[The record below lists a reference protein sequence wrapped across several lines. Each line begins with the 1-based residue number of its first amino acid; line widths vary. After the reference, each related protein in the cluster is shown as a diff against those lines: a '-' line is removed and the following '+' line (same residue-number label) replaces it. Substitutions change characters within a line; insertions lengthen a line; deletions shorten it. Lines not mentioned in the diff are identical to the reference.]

1 MKIIADVGGTRGRW
15 VFVDKS
21 SKKIIE
27 TRGFNPY
34 IHDIN
39 ILKKIIKELNN
50 SFDLDVIKEVKYYGA
65 GINNYYSKKIVI
77 DTLKES
83 FKVAEIEVFSDLLG
97 SCQSLC
103 NNKTGIVSI
112 LGTGSNSCLYDGKK
126 IINQINSLGHLI
138 GDEGSSYSLGKR
150 FIKMH
155 LRGEISTEISK
166 SFDKINKDDR
176 NYLSKIYDKNSY
188 HWITGLSKFIHDN
201 KEEKSLKKMIRCHFD
216 RYFDEIII
224 KYNHHELYLTG
235 SISYF
240 FEKEIREVSKSH
252 DIEIKKVIRD
262 PIDHLVKYHVK

>member
-15 VFVDKS
+15 VFVDKL

-34 IHDIN
+34 IHEKS
-39 ILKKIIKELNN
+39 ILVKIIKGLNN
-50 SFDLDVIKEVKYYGA
+50 SFDFDFIKEIKYYGA
-65 GINNYYSKKIVI
+65 GINNNYSKKIVI

-83 FKVAEIEVFSDLLG
+83 FKVADIEVFSDLLG

-103 NNKTGIVSI
+103 NNKNGIVSI

-126 IINQINSLGHLI
+126 IINQINSLGYLI
-138 GDEGSSYSLGKR
+138 GDEGSAYSLGKM

-155 LRGEISTEISK
+155 LRGELSTEISE
-166 SFDKINKDDR
+166 SFDRINKDDK

-188 HWITGLSKFIHDN
+188 QWITGLSKFIHDN
-201 KEEKSLKKMIRCHFD
+201 KEEKSLKKMIFYHFD

-224 KYNHHELYLTG
+224 KYNYYKLYLTG

-252 DIEIKKVIRD
+252 DIEIQKVIRD